1 MHVILGPILDI
12 VSTIL
17 WLYMWVLILTV
28 VLSWLYAFNIVN
40 TNNRFVYAV
49 GYFTHRLTEPALAPI
64 RRVIP
69 SLGAIDLSPLI
80 LLLVI
85 VFLRDVIQ
93 NLAFELGA

>member
-1 MHVILGPILDI
+1 MNVILGPILGI
-12 VSTIL
+12 VSTVL

-40 TNNRFVYAV
+40 TNNRFVYSV

-64 RRVIP
+64 RRFLP
-69 SLGAIDLSPLI
+69 NLGAIDLSPLI

-85 VFLRDVIQ
+85 VFLRDVIN

>member
-17 WLYMWVLILTV
+17 WLYMWVLILSV
-28 VLSWLYAFNIVN
+28 AMSWLYAFNIVN
-40 TNNRFVYAV
+40 TNNRIVYAI

-64 RRVIP
+64 RRFIP
-69 SLGAIDLSPLI
+69 NLGSIDISPLI
-80 LLLVI
+80 LLLAI